1 MDRGSRATHRCGA
14 WLKLCLQISI
24 SVRFVSSHCHAQH
37 VSTMTSLAAWHHG
50 RLMFRPSAY
59 VCQTCRSQWSR
70 NHSTARKGG
79 LQGLR
84 SKLQPKSSNVLHELP
99 KTPAR
104 TRFAPSPTG
113 YLHLGSLRT
122 ALYNWLLARATGGQF
137 IIRVEDTDQ
146 VRQHHTCLVNLCSHS
161 SDAHRR

>member
-1 MDRGSRATHRCGA
+1 MATISA
-14 WLKLCLQISI
+14 WPQC
-24 SVRFVSSHCHAQH
+24 
-37 VSTMTSLAAWHHG
+37 
-50 RLMFRPSAY
+50 RLILRRPAY
-59 VCQTCRSQWSR
+59 VCRGCRSQWTR
-70 NHSTARKGG
+70 GHSTARKGG

-84 SKLQPKSSNVLHELP
+84 SKLQAKGPNALHELP

-146 VRQHHTCLVNLCSHS
+146 VCAR
-161 SDAHRR
+161 